1 MITLL
6 CPFLLLANESGV
18 VTLWHIPSEGLTEM
32 IDKPSCRLVGVWL
45 IYSTVNPMM
54 LTSK

>member
-6 CPFLLLANESGV
+6 CSFLLLANESGV
-18 VTLWHIPSEGLTEM
+18 VTLWDIPSEGLTEI
-32 IDKPSCRLVGVWL
+32 IDKPSCRLVDVWL
-45 IYSTVNPMM
+45 IYSTANPMV